1 MTSKMRKY
9 ALKRILLA
17 VTIMWAVA
25 TIVFLAMRIVPSD
38 PAIVVLGDHATE
50 EALQA
55 YRKEMGLNRPL
66 MDQYWDF
73 ISGLARGDLGRS
85 LITNQ
90 PIAGQIW
97 SLFPY
102 TFNLALCST
111 LIGALIG
118 IPLGVW
124 AAIRKNTAIDYIS
137 RMVALAGFSFP
148 AFYLGVLLLMVFSI
162 KLGWFPVLHQIR
174 EGTLLEHIYKLI
186 LPSLSLGLIQASYVT
201 RLTRSSMLEAL
212 GEDWVRTAFAKGVKP
227 RTVYFK
233 HVLKNIMIPVIT
245 AIGLYMGTILGGA
258 ILTETVFNRP
268 GLGKLL
274 LGAIAQRDY
283 NLIQSGLVV
292 FAFIVVIVN
301 LLVDL
306 TYSLFDPRVKYE

>member
-1 MTSKMRKY
+1 LGKY
-9 ALKRILLA
+9 ALKRILSA

-25 TIVFLAMRIVPSD
+25 TIVFLAMRLVPSD
-38 PAIVVLGDHATE
+38 PAMVVLGDHATA
-50 EALQA
+50 EALEA
-55 YRKEMGLNRPL
+55 FREEMGLNRSL
-66 MDQYWDF
+66 WVQYGEF
-73 ISGLARGDLGRS
+73 IGGLLQGDLGRS
-85 LITNQ
+85 LVTNQ
-90 PIAGQIW
+90 PIARQIW
-97 SLFPY
+97 ALFPY
-102 TFNLALCST
+102 TFNLAISST
-111 LIGALIG
+111 IIGAFIG

-124 AAIRKNTAIDYIS
+124 AAIRKNTVIDYLS
-137 RMVALAGFSFP
+137 RIVALAGFSFP
-148 AFYLGVLLLMVFSI
+148 AFYLGVLLLLVFSI
-162 KLGWFPVLHQIR
+162 QLGWFPVLHQIR
-174 EGTLLEHIYKLI
+174 EGTLWEHIYKLI
-186 LPSLSLGLIQASYVT
+186 LPALSLGLIQASYVT

-212 GEDWVRTAFAKGVKP
+212 NEDWVRTAFAKGVKP
-227 RTVYFK
+227 RNVYFK

-292 FAFIVVIVN
+292 FALIVVIVN

-306 TYSLFDPRVKYE
+306 TYSIFDPRVKYE

>member
-1 MTSKMRKY
+1 
-9 ALKRILLA
+9 
-17 VTIMWAVA
+17 MWAVA
-25 TIVFLAMRIVPSD
+25 TIVFLAMRLVPSD
-38 PAIVVLGDHATE
+38 PAIVVLGDHASA
-50 EALQA
+50 EAIEA
-55 YRKEMGLNRPL
+55 FRTEMGLNRPFIE
-66 MDQYWDF
+66 QYWGF
-73 ISGLARGDLGRS
+73 IGGLVRGDLGRS
-85 LITNQ
+85 LITNR
-90 PIAGQIW
+90 PNAEQIW
-97 SLFPY
+97 LLFPY
-102 TFNLALCST
+102 TFNLAVFST

-124 AAIRKNTAIDYIS
+124 AAVRKNTAVDYIS
-137 RMVALAGFSFP
+137 RIVALAGFSFP
-148 AFYLGVLLLMVFSI
+148 AFYLGVLLLLVFSI
-162 KLGWFPVLHQIR
+162 QLGWFPVLHQIR
-174 EGTLLEHIYKLI
+174 EGTLSEHIYKLI
-186 LPSLSLGLIQASYVT
+186 LPALSLGLIQASYVT

>member
-1 MTSKMRKY
+1 
-9 ALKRILLA
+9 
-17 VTIMWAVA
+17 MWAVA
-25 TIVFLAMRIVPSD
+25 TIVFLAMRVVPSD
-38 PAIVVLGDHATE
+38 PAMVVLGDHATAE
-50 EALQA
+50 SLQA
-55 YRKEMGLNRPL
+55 FRQEMGLNRPL
-66 MDQYWDF
+66 WSQYWEF
-73 ISGLARGDLGRS
+73 VGGLTKGDLGRS
-85 LITNQ
+85 MITNQ
-90 PIAGQIW
+90 PIADQIW

-102 TFNLALCST
+102 TFNLAIAST
-111 LIGALIG
+111 LVGALIG

-124 AAIRKNTAIDYIS
+124 AAVRKNTAIDYIS
-137 RMVALAGFSFP
+137 RIVALAGFSFP
-148 AFYLGVLLLMVFSI
+148 AFYLGVLLLLVFSI
-162 KLGWFPVLHQIR
+162 HLGWFPVLHQIR
-174 EGTLLEHIYKLI
+174 EGTLWEHIYKLT
-186 LPSLSLGLIQASYVT
+186 LPALSLGLIQASYVT

-212 GEDWVRTAFAKGVKP
+212 NEDWVRTAFAKGLKP

-283 NLIQSGLVV
+283 NLIQSGLMV
-292 FAFIVVIVN
+292 FAFIVVVVN

-306 TYSLFDPRVKYE
+306 TYALFDPRVKYE

>member
-1 MTSKMRKY
+1 
-9 ALKRILLA
+9 
-17 VTIMWAVA
+17 MWAVA
-25 TIVFLAMRIVPSD
+25 TIVFLAMRLVPSD
-38 PAIVVLGDHATE
+38 PAIVVLGDHASE

-55 YRKEMGLNRPL
+55 YRTEMGLNRPL
-66 MDQYWDF
+66 VQQYWEF
-73 ISGLARGDLGRS
+73 IGGLARGDLGRS

-90 PIAGQIW
+90 SIADQIW

-102 TFNLALCST
+102 TFNLAICST

-148 AFYLGVLLLMVFSI
+148 AFYLGVLLLLVFSI
-162 KLGWFPVLHQIR
+162 ELGWFPVLHQIR

>member
-1 MTSKMRKY
+1 
-9 ALKRILLA
+9 
-17 VTIMWAVA
+17 MWAVA
-25 TIVFLAMRIVPSD
+25 TIVFLAMRVVPSD
-38 PAIVVLGDHATE
+38 PAMVVLGDHATA
-50 EALQA
+50 EALEA
-55 YRKEMGLNRPL
+55 FRREMGLNRPL
-66 MDQYWDF
+66 WSQYLEF
-73 ISGLARGDLGRS
+73 VGGLARGDLGRS

-90 PIAGQIW
+90 PIAEQIW

-102 TFNLALCST
+102 TFNLAIAST

-124 AAIRKNTAIDYIS
+124 AAVRKNTLVDYVS
-137 RMVALAGFSFP
+137 RIVALAGFSFP
-148 AFYLGVLLLMVFSI
+148 AFYLGVLLLLVFSI
-162 KLGWFPVLHQIR
+162 HLGWFPVLHQIR
-174 EGTLLEHIYKLI
+174 EGTLWEHIYKLT
-186 LPSLSLGLIQASYVT
+186 LPALSLGLIQASYVT

-212 GEDWVRTAFAKGVKP
+212 NEDWVRTAFAKGLRP
-227 RTVYFK
+227 RAVYFK

-292 FAFIVVIVN
+292 FAFIVVLVN

-306 TYSLFDPRVKYE
+306 TYAIFDPRVKYE

>member
-1 MTSKMRKY
+1 LSKY
-9 ALKRILLA
+9 ALKRILTA
-17 VTIMWAVA
+17 VSIMWAVA
-25 TIVFLAMRIVPSD
+25 TIVFLAMRVVPSD
-38 PAIVVLGDHATE
+38 PAIVVLGDHATA
-50 EALQA
+50 EAIEVF
-55 YRKEMGLNRPL
+55 RREMGLDRSL
-66 MDQYWDF
+66 WVQYLEF
-73 ISGLARGDLGRS
+73 IGSLARGDLGRS

-90 PIAGQIW
+90 PIADQIW

-102 TFNLALCST
+102 TFNLAIAST

-124 AAIRKNTAIDYIS
+124 AAVRKNTAIDYIS
-137 RMVALAGFSFP
+137 RIVALAGFSFP
-148 AFYLGVLLLMVFSI
+148 AFYLGVLLLLVFSI
-162 KLGWFPVLHQIR
+162 QLGWFPVLHQIR
-174 EGTLLEHIYKLI
+174 EGTLWEHIYKLI
-186 LPSLSLGLIQASYVT
+186 LPALSLGLIQASYVT

-212 GEDWVRTAFAKGVKP
+212 NEDWVRTAFAKGLRP
-227 RTVYFK
+227 AAVYFK
-233 HVLKNIMIPVIT
+233 HVLKNIMIPVVT

-292 FAFIVVIVN
+292 FAFIVVLVN

-306 TYSLFDPRVKYE
+306 TYALFDPRVKYE

>member
-1 MTSKMRKY
+1 VYGY
-9 ALKRILLA
+9 ALKKILTA
-17 VTIMWAVA
+17 GTIMWAVA

-38 PAIVVLGDHATE
+38 PAMVVLGDHASA
-50 EALQA
+50 EALEA
-55 YRKEMGLNRPL
+55 FSREMGLDRPL
-66 MDQYWDF
+66 IEQYGEF
-73 ISGLARGDLGRS
+73 ISGLVRGDLGRS

-90 PIAGQIW
+90 PISEQIW

-102 TFNLALCST
+102 TFNLAIAST

-124 AAIRKNTAIDYIS
+124 AAIRKNTIIDYLS
-137 RMVALAGFSFP
+137 RIIALAGFSFP
-148 AFYLGVLLLMVFSI
+148 AFYLGVLLLLVFSI
-162 KLGWFPVLHQIR
+162 HLGWFPVLHQIR
-174 EGTLLEHIYKLI
+174 EGSLGEHIYKLT
-186 LPSLSLGLIQASYVT
+186 LPALSLGLIQASYVT

-212 GEDWVRTAFAKGVKP
+212 NEDWVRTAFAKGLKP
-227 RTVYFK
+227 NTVYFK

-306 TYSLFDPRVKYE
+306 TYSLFDPRVKYD

>member
-1 MTSKMRKY
+1 MYGY
-9 ALKRILLA
+9 ALKKILTA
-17 VTIMWAVA
+17 GTIMWAVA

-38 PAIVVLGDHATE
+38 PAMVVLGEHASA
-50 EALQA
+50 EALEA
-55 YRKEMGLNRPL
+55 FSREMGLDRPL
-66 MDQYWDF
+66 IEQYGEF
-73 ISGLARGDLGRS
+73 ISGLVRGDLGRS

-90 PIAGQIW
+90 PISEQIW

-102 TFNLALCST
+102 TFNLAIAST
-111 LIGALIG
+111 LIGAIIG

-124 AAIRKNTAIDYIS
+124 AAIRKNTIIDYLS
-137 RMVALAGFSFP
+137 RIIALAGFSFP
-148 AFYLGVLLLMVFSI
+148 AFYLGVLLLLVFSI
-162 KLGWFPVLHQIR
+162 HLGWFPVLHQIR
-174 EGTLLEHIYKLI
+174 EGTIGEHIYKLT
-186 LPSLSLGLIQASYVT
+186 LPALSLGLIQASYVT

-212 GEDWVRTAFAKGVKP
+212 NEDWVRTAFAKGLKP
-227 RTVYFK
+227 NTVYFK

-283 NLIQSGLVV
+283 NLIQSGLVI

-306 TYSLFDPRVKYE
+306 TYSLFDPRVKYD

>member
-1 MTSKMRKY
+1 
-9 ALKRILLA
+9 
-17 VTIMWAVA
+17 
-25 TIVFLAMRIVPSD
+25 
-38 PAIVVLGDHATE
+38 
-50 EALQA
+50 
-55 YRKEMGLNRPL
+55 
-66 MDQYWDF
+66 
-73 ISGLARGDLGRS
+73 
-85 LITNQ
+85 
-90 PIAGQIW
+90 
-97 SLFPY
+97 
-102 TFNLALCST
+102 
-111 LIGALIG
+111 
-118 IPLGVW
+118 
-124 AAIRKNTAIDYIS
+124 
-137 RMVALAGFSFP
+137 
-148 AFYLGVLLLMVFSI
+148 
-162 KLGWFPVLHQIR
+162 
-174 EGTLLEHIYKLI
+174 
-186 LPSLSLGLIQASYVT
+186 
-201 RLTRSSMLEAL
+201 MLEAL

-227 RTVYFK
+227 RAVYFK

>member
-1 MTSKMRKY
+1 VRSY
-9 ALKRILLA
+9 AIKKILTA

-25 TIVFLAMRIVPSD
+25 TIVFMAMRLVPSD
-38 PAIVVLGDHATE
+38 PAMVVLGEHATA
-50 EALQA
+50 EALA
-55 YRKEMGLNRPL
+55 AFSKEMGLDRPL
-66 MDQYWDF
+66 WDQYWEF
-73 ISGLARGDLGRS
+73 IGGLIQGDLGRS
-85 LITNQ
+85 LISNQ

-102 TFNLALCST
+102 TFNLAISST
-111 LIGALIG
+111 IIGALIG

-124 AAIRKNTAIDYIS
+124 AAIRKNSLIDYLS
-137 RMVALAGFSFP
+137 RIVALAGFSFP
-148 AFYLGVLLLMVFSI
+148 AFYLGVLLLLVFSI
-162 KLGWFPVLHQIR
+162 HLGWFPVLHQIR
-174 EGTLLEHIYKLI
+174 EGTLWEHIYKLI
-186 LPSLSLGLIQASYVT
+186 LPALSLGLIQASYVT

-212 GEDWVRTAFAKGVKP
+212 NEDWVRTAFAKGVKP
-227 RTVYFK
+227 RHVYFK

-283 NLIQSGLVV
+283 TLIQSGLMV

-301 LLVDL
+301 LIVDL
-306 TYSLFDPRVKYE
+306 TYSIFDPRVKYD